1 MIILAPNHRTNT
13 SAPVVKERAVL
24 ATTNDQTVQSAPTI
38 TAFIRPTGCNYGV
51 FYSVDVTINYE
62 VETKRV
68 RPDDILKWVSL
79 NELTRFEHRQFLDE
93 QAREKAKFS
102 RRQQRR
108 GGKRPSTI
116 RPLGPV
122 EETEAS
128 ANDDPLDALTTSST
142 PYPGQ
147 KRPRG
152 RPRGRPRKQ
161 LFSVQIHPTYEDD
174 VGSSSAPTN
183 PRKRR
188 RGSSESSHSSD
199 QITSIRRRN
208 GVNNHASAGR
218 RQDANYHH
226 VSLPQVKKRVKKS
239 EYQMFSISSDA
250 EVDNSIVPTS
260 PTLRETLACS
270 PRLSRRSASEELVSD
285 PIFAYS
291 DLDAQSPER
300 RFAAYRV
307 TKASTASGHLDGIS
321 QRRSDAIAPTRLSL
335 DPEASDENALA
346 DVSSEEDE
354 LATLQTSL
362 HATPRNRLQQPT
374 SLSPRTTIRIG
385 KSPVSVTSSSDGQ
398 DDILIPP
405 QGREASLDLGAP
417 SSSEDSMRQSP
428 FRLQSRSNS
437 QQDATAANQTIDAS
451 SDSMI
456 SSRVRLQNR
465 TAESHRPPGEIEIV
479 ELSSNQASDNNKD
492 FDQSV
497 AEDESGAESEA
508 TVDDPATEPEDAYA
522 DLVIPSIPS
531 SQSFRNQASSVSSD
545 EFTNIVV
552 QKSEARATT
561 RRAHLNASEPQ
572 GSRDVLNGTS
582 RSNRWDK
589 NPTISPSNQTP
600 TQRAFNIPIQS
611 RSQDWEDSSRSR
623 RGRRAKHTAAN
634 QLHPTTYAQQEHR
647 SYRNTIKSKQSE
659 EETHPIRPQNPFQQ
673 FSQHPQHPT
682 QADSLASMG
691 AGQTF
696 PSTSTTRQGQAST
709 SASLVDSS
717 TQSNPYGRPLP
728 LHPVTPPVAFGHKGI
743 SHMDNDTNGV
753 TPRFTTQ
760 KRSRQSM
767 TPLFPRRAIIPDLLG
782 SNGRPSKRK
791 EKILS
796 TQQFQ
801 A

>member
-1 MIILAPNHRTNT
+1 MIIQTPNHRTNT

-24 ATTNDQTVQSAPTI
+24 ATTNDQTVQSDPTI

-79 NELTRFEHRQFLDE
+79 NELTRFEHGQFLYE

-108 GGKRPSTI
+108 AGKRPSTI

-174 VGSSSAPTN
+174 IGSLSAPTN

-208 GVNNHASAGR
+208 GVNNLASASR

-250 EVDNSIVPTS
+250 EVDSPIVPTS
-260 PTLRETLACS
+260 PTIRKTLACS
-270 PRLSRRSASEELVSD
+270 PRLSRRSASEKLVSD

-417 SSSEDSMRQSP
+417 SSSEESMRQSP

-456 SSRVRLQNR
+456 SSPARLQNR
-465 TAESHRPPGEIEIV
+465 TADSHRPPGEIEIV
-479 ELSSNQASDNNKD
+479 ELSSDQASDNNKD
-492 FDQSV
+492 FDQSI
-497 AEDESGAESEA
+497 AEDESEAESEA
-508 TVDDPATEPEDAYA
+508 TVDKPTTEPEDAYA

-531 SQSFRNQASSVSSD
+531 SQKRNQASSVSSD
-545 EFTNIVV
+545 EFTTIVV

-582 RSNRWDK
+582 TSNRWDK
-589 NPTISPSNQTP
+589 IPTISRSNQTP
-600 TQRAFNIPIQS
+600 TQRAFKIPTLS
-611 RSQDWEDSSRSR
+611 RSQDWEDSSRPR

-634 QLHPTTYAQQEHR
+634 QLHLTTSLQQQHL

-659 EETHPIRPQNPFQQ
+659 EETHPIRLQNAFQQ
-673 FSQHPQHPT
+673 SSQHSQHPT

-696 PSTSTTRQGQAST
+696 PSISSTRQGQAST

-743 SHMDNDTNGV
+743 SHMDNDTSGV
-753 TPRFTTQ
+753 TPGFTTR

-782 SNGRPSKRK
+782 SNGSPSKRK